1 MAEFDSKILSSCY
14 INFLFGAGVN
24 GQAFPQLAKF
34 EKTYLF
40 MKKKHKDFENK
51 SFEELFD
58 TLNKKDRERARE
70 IFIDEF
76 KNKHNLIDWNNESIK
91 NLEELLS
98 LTYKLVYEAE
108 NRIDAMNQINIFTA
122 NYDFI
127 VEELLKKL
135 GYLSNYVSASNLVS
149 NDKFFN
155 IVGHDY
161 SLKRKVPT
169 FLVSKIHGDIS
180 NPVLPGNDKYDAIL
194 TPNKF
199 EIMFK
204 MKEKLSRFN
213 SILFVIGYSGRD
225 EHINRI
231 LKDCVQSGLTI
242 YWFKYSEKDYVP
254 EELKTKTIIIDNKD
268 KLDTTKVFSKEL
280 SLLWEKSLVK

>member
-1 MAEFDSKILSSCY
+1 MAQFDSKILSSCY

-40 MKKKHKDFENK
+40 MKKKHKDFDNK

-254 EELKTKTIIIDNKD
+254 EELKTKTIIIDNED
-268 KLDTTKVFSKEL
+268 KIDTTKVFSKEL

>member
-161 SLKRKVPT
+161 SLKRKIPT

-180 NPVLPGNDKYDAIL
+180 NPVLPGNDNYDAIL

-254 EELKTKTIIIDNKD
+254 EELKTKTIIIDNED
-268 KLDTTKVFSKEL
+268 KVDTTKVFSKEL

>member
-161 SLKRKVPT
+161 SLKRKIPT

-254 EELKTKTIIIDNKD
+254 EELKTKTIIIDNED
-268 KLDTTKVFSKEL
+268 KVDTTKVFSKEL

>member
-108 NRIDAMNQINIFTA
+108 NRIDAMNQINIFTV

-161 SLKRKVPT
+161 SLKRKIPT

-254 EELKTKTIIIDNKD
+254 EELKTKTIIIDNED
-268 KLDTTKVFSKEL
+268 KVDTTKVFSKEL